1 MRLLDKP
8 QIQQLKALEMKRE
21 VDEGRKLAGRVDA
34 LRELQAKEEAELQKF
49 RRETLANIHEEITTK
64 AQERDQLKQE
74 VSKLQDDR
82 AEALK
87 PLTEERAE
95 LDSKIAKLSI
105 LKGEISIA
113 EEALKEEGKAIRDSK
128 KEAKLELQRA
138 KEAKRQANALLKDA
152 ETASKEA
159 THSQVWAEKTKEGT
173 QRLRDLVEKE
183 LRERDAVLASK
194 ERDFIL
200 KEEKL
205 AQREEVIRTEWIKI
219 EDQRDTLKR
228 AFERLEKTQK

>member
-8 QIQQLKALEMKRE
+8 QIQKLKALEIKRE

-34 LRELQAKEEAELQKF
+34 LRQLQAKEEAELQKF

-87 PLTEERAE
+87 PLTKEREE
-95 LDSKIAKLSI
+95 LDSKIAKLLF
-105 LKGEISIA
+105 LKGEVSTA
-113 EEALKEEGKAIRDSK
+113 KEALKTEVVEIKDSK
-128 KEAKLELQRA
+128 KEVKLELQRA
-138 KEAKRQANALLKDA
+138 KEEKRQADALLKDA
-152 ETASKEA
+152 ESSLKEA
-159 THSQVWAEKTKEGT
+159 EDSRVWAEKTKEGT

-183 LRERDAVLASK
+183 LRERDGKTATK
-194 ERDFIL
+194 EREL
-200 KEEKL
+200 LMKE
-205 AQREEVIRTEWIKI
+205 AQIIAREEVIKKEWII
-219 EDQRDTLKR
+219 INDQRATLER
-228 AFERLEKTQK
+228 AFKRLQK